1 MSTVS
6 LQPSASDSL
15 SGDAAWASAYARG
28 LPYDEFLDRFATEPQ
43 RNNWNEALEA
53 ITLTAEQ
60 TALLESFPRE
70 MHVLVLAGAWCGDCV
85 SQCPIF
91 EAFARVCPKLKI
103 RYVDR
108 NAEPPIAALM
118 TTCGAARVPSVAFL
132 SEDGH
137 LCGRYGDKTLA
148 KYRDLA
154 SQLAG
159 DVCSTGFGEPAAMRA
174 AVIAEWLGQFERI
187 EWMLRLSGRLRSLH
201 GD

>member
-1 MSTVS
+1 MTDWPNAFS
-6 LQPSASDSL
+6 
-15 SGDAAWASAYARG
+15 RG
-28 LPYDEFLDRFATEPQ
+28 LGYDEFLDRFAT
-43 RNNWNEALEA
+43 
-53 ITLTAEQ
+53 AEQ
-60 TALLESFPRE
+60 RADWNGVLNRIALSDEQTERLRRFPRE

-91 EAFARVCPKLKI
+91 EAFAQACDKLKI

-108 NAEPPIAALM
+108 DADADIAAMM

-154 SQLAG
+154 AAVEG
-159 DVCSTGFGEPAAMRA
+159 DACSIGYNEPAELQA
-174 AVIAEWLGQFERI
+174 AVIDEWLGQFERI
-187 EWMLRLSGRLRSLH
+187 EWMLRLSGRLRQLH

>member
-1 MSTVS
+1 MSAN
-6 LQPSASDSL
+6 P
-15 SGDAAWASAYARG
+15 WAEAFARA
-28 LPYDEFLDRFATEPQ
+28 LPYDDFLARFATERQ
-43 RNNWNEALEA
+43 ASDWNAAKAEL
-53 ITLTAEQ
+53 TLSDAQNERLDT
-60 TALLESFPRE
+60 FPRE

-91 EAFARVCPKLKI
+91 EAFADRCDKLHI

-108 NAEPPIAALM
+108 DADPELAGLM

-159 DVCSTGFGEPAAMRA
+159 DVCSTGFNEPAELRA
-174 AVIAEWLGQFERI
+174 AVVDEWLDQFERI
-187 EWMLRLSGRLRSLH
+187 QWMLRLSGRLRNLH

>member
-1 MSTVS
+1 MS
-6 LQPSASDSL
+6 DN
-15 SGDAAWASAYARG
+15 AYAVAWSRG
-28 LPYDEFLDRFATEPQ
+28 LPYDEFLDRFATDQQ
-43 RNNWNEALEA
+43 RDDWNAVRDDL
-53 ITLTAEQ
+53 TLTDAQNE
-60 TALLESFPRE
+60 LLDSFPRQ

-91 EAFARVCPKLKI
+91 EAFAARCDRLRI

-108 NAEPPIAALM
+108 DADADIAAMM

-148 KYRDLA
+148 KYRDLVA
-154 SQLAG
+154 QLAG
-159 DVCSTGFGEPAAMRA
+159 DVCSTGFGEPEQMRQ
-174 AVIAEWLGQFERI
+174 AVVAEWLEQFERI
-187 EWMLRLSGRLRSLH
+187 QWMLRLSGRLRALH